1 MFDIEEKTMTGS
13 AISYTIP
20 DNVHSIALHAVDGDI
35 NMSTTS
41 SGDVWTLVS
50 GDKEAIDTRTL
61 AGETIYFNGENG
73 KKLQIRL
80 LKGLLS

>member
-20 DNVHSIALHAVDGDI
+20 DNTHSMALHAVDGDI
-35 NMSTTS
+35 DISTAAD
-41 SGDVWTLVS
+41 GDVWTLIS

-61 AGETIYFNGENG
+61 AGETIYFKGDNG